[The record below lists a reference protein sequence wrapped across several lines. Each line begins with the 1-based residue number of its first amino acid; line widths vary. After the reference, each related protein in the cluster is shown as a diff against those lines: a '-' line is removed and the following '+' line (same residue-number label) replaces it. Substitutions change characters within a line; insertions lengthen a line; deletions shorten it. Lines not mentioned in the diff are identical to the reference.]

1 MSQNVFYE
9 TDGYGKKSI
18 NPTSYMGAINISL
31 SFLQMRWAKQ
41 RLNTEELKTQLGAK
55 YYSLKNTYIYGTFT
69 MNSTMC
75 IILIIFI

>member
-31 SFLQMRWAKQ
+31 SFL
-41 RLNTEELKTQLGAK
+41 
-55 YYSLKNTYIYGTFT
+55 
-69 MNSTMC
+69 
-75 IILIIFI
+75 